1 MTAASPQRLGTVLLV
16 PMPGCVQSY
25 FYIVTDL
32 TYINIKEMIAY
43 MNSGKPFSIVYV
55 TWDKSKGAGGS
66 VKEVQLAYKHY
77 SNSTGKAAQAKE
89 EGSKRNPNHF
99 HNSTMNIKIPGQAG
113 IDVRKVHVQ
122 LIRRFNGAI
131 VK

>member
-1 MTAASPQRLGTVLLV
+1 
-16 PMPGCVQSY
+16 
-25 FYIVTDL
+25 
-32 TYINIKEMIAY
+32 MIAY

-55 TWDKSKGAGGS
+55 TWDHAKGAGGS

-77 SNSTGKAAQAKE
+77 SARSNESKSISTTQPTIIK
-89 EGSKRNPNHF
+89 NPNHF
-99 HNSTMNIKIPGQAG
+99 TNSTMNIKIPGQQG
-113 IDVRKVHVQ
+113 VDVRKVHVQ

>member
-1 MTAASPQRLGTVLLV
+1 
-16 PMPGCVQSY
+16 
-25 FYIVTDL
+25 
-32 TYINIKEMIAY
+32 MIAY

-55 TWDKSKGAGGS
+55 TWDHVKGAGGS

-77 SNSTGKAAQAKE
+77 SNSTAKKMVDVE
-89 EGSKRNPNHF
+89 KESDIKRNPNHF
-99 HNSTMNIKIPGQAG
+99 SNSTMNIKIPGQAG
-113 IDVRKVHVQ
+113 VDVRKVHVQ

>member
-1 MTAASPQRLGTVLLV
+1 
-16 PMPGCVQSY
+16 
-25 FYIVTDL
+25 
-32 TYINIKEMIAY
+32 

-55 TWDKSKGAGGS
+55 TWDQSKGAGGS

-77 SNSTGKAAQAKE
+77 SNATTTKSNTDSIPGTV
-89 EGSKRNPNHF
+89 KRNPNHF
-99 HNSTMNIKIPGQAG
+99 TNSTMNIKIPGQAG
-113 IDVRKVHVQ
+113 VDVRKVHVQ

>member
-1 MTAASPQRLGTVLLV
+1 
-16 PMPGCVQSY
+16 
-25 FYIVTDL
+25 
-32 TYINIKEMIAY
+32 

-55 TWDKSKGAGGS
+55 TFDKAKGAGGS

-77 SNSTGKAAQAKE
+77 SNSTG
-89 EGSKRNPNHF
+89 SKTATVVSADTITRNPNHF
-99 HNSTMNIKIPGQAG
+99 SNSTMNIKIPGQG
-113 IDVRKVHVQ
+113 TVDVRKVHVQ